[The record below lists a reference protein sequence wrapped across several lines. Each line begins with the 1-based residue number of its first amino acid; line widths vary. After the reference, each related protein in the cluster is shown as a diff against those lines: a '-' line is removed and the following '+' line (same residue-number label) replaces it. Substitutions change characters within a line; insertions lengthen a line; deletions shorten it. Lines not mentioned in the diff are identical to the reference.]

1 MIPNYDLAA
10 TKAMEI
16 LVYQHITETPIS
28 SMPILLNYPGV
39 RVMSFSDMADLS
51 EISRSCLIPM
61 FGYNQD
67 AITFRMEGMEGVNY
81 VVIYNMH
88 LPHEQIRRSI
98 ARELGHIVLGH
109 DGQTRPDDV
118 RMAEA
123 ICFAH
128 HLLTPRPIIHM
139 IQSAG
144 IPFTMNVLAHTT
156 GCSEDC
162 IEELRTIPGANVSA
176 DLNLQVHDLF
186 APHIRE
192 YIRFHVAAPK
202 PDHSSVIDFGTYMD
216 NYNDPFEW
224 WSEK

>member
-1 MIPNYDLAA
+1 MEPNYDLAA
-10 TKAMEI
+10 VKAMEI
-16 LVYQHITETPIS
+16 LVDQHITETPIP
-28 SMPILLNYPGV
+28 SMPILLNFPGV

-51 EISRSCLIPM
+51 EIKRSYLIPM
-61 FGYNQD
+61 FGFNQD
-67 AITFRMEGMEGVNY
+67 AITFRMEGMEGINY

-123 ICFAH
+123 LCFAH

-139 IQSAG
+139 IQYAG

-156 GCSEDC
+156 GCSADC
-162 IEELRTIPGANVSA
+162 VEEMRTIPGAHVPA
-176 DLNLQVHDLF
+176 ELNRRVHELF

-192 YIRFHVAAPK
+192 YIRFHIAAPK
-202 PDHSSVIDFGTYMD
+202 VDTSPVIDFGTYMD
-216 NYNDPFEW
+216 NYKFWEVPPCL
-224 WSEK
+224 